1 LFINKPL
8 FIYAMLK
15 RALILSLVL
24 IALLTAC
31 SKFDKILKS
40 SDYNLKYK
48 KANEYYAKKDFY
60 RSTILFEQLV
70 GIYKGTQRADSIEY
84 FMAMGYYYQGDYLLA
99 GHYFNNFRRNYPRS
113 VFTEDSEFMYA
124 YCFYKSSPRPLLD
137 QETTNSALTAFSEF
151 AAKYPRTNRK
161 QEVEKLVN
169 ELREKLIEKSYL
181 SSKLYYNIGDYKA
194 AIVSLRN
201 SLNEY
206 PSSKFREEQLYM
218 LLQASYL
225 LADNSVPSKRRERFQ
240 STIDE
245 YFTLIG
251 EFPNTKYLREAERIY
266 AYSLKVIGNQ

>member
-1 LFINKPL
+1 
-8 FIYAMLK
+8 MLK

-40 SDYNLKYK
+40 SDYNLKFK

-84 FMAMGYYYQGDYLLA
+84 FMAMGYYHQGDYLLA

-218 LLQASYL
+218 LLHASYL

-266 AYSLKVIGNQ
+266 ASSLKVIGNQ